1 MERTEGTMQKPEID
15 YPCLWGYRIIGRSE
29 EELRLAAKKAVGEK
43 EHTLTV
49 TNQSSG
55 GKYVSLSLRTS
66 VADEA
71 ERVGILERLQSSE
84 AVRVV
89 L

>member
-1 MERTEGTMQKPEID
+1 MQKPEIE
-15 YPCLWGYRIIGRSE
+15 YPCQWGYRIIGRSE
-29 EELRLAAKKAVGEK
+29 EELRLAVMEAVGSK
-43 EHTLTV
+43 EHILTV

-55 GKYVSLSLRTS
+55 GKYISLSLRTV

-71 ERVGILERLQSSE
+71 ERTDILNRLQSSD